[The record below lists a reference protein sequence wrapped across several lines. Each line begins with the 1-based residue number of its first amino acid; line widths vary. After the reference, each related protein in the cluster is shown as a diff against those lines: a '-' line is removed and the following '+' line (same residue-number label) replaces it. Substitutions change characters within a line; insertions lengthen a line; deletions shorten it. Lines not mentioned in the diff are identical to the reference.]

1 MQIVLSSLARHCITL
16 HIWTTRYHTTALV
29 YGMMIN
35 CLTLRKGTALIL
47 HAYLYTCTTASYC
60 TALKASCN
68 RPLILSCNT
77 LPSIADGFWQNTK
90 QEFDA
95 DFIGFDQWCLQR
107 CPRLVFQ
114 ICDTAGPCPMLFS
127 FWVVWQLN
135 HCCSVLLWQPLVYRC
150 TIYIF
155 RHKSQIQ

>member
-29 YGMMIN
+29 YSMMIN
-35 CLTLRKGTALIL
+35 CLTLRQGTALIL

-77 LPSIADGFWQNTK
+77 LPSIADGFDKIENK
-90 QEFDA
+90 SFEA

-107 CPRLVFQ
+107 CPGDTVPEYMKIVKVFQ

-135 HCCSVLLWQPLVYRC
+135 HCCSVLL
-150 TIYIF
+150 
-155 RHKSQIQ
+155 